1 MVNGSVI
8 RGTMVLSR
16 TQTWID
22 ENIVDGLVI
31 LIGRMNKAFGFVCA
45 WIDKNI
51 VDGFVNLV
59 ASVTQVCS
67 SVVRMLQT
75 GRIQQYVSFAV
86 AGGILLAAF
95 HILS

>member
-1 MVNGSVI
+1 MA
-8 RGTMVLSR
+8 LSR

-22 ENIVDGLVI
+22 ENIVDGLVL
-31 LIGRMNKAFGFVCA
+31 LIGRIHKALGFVCA

-51 VDGFVNLV
+51 VDGLVNLV
-59 ASVTQVCS
+59 ARVTQVS
-67 SVVRMLQT
+67 GSVIRMLQT

-95 HILS
+95 HVLS